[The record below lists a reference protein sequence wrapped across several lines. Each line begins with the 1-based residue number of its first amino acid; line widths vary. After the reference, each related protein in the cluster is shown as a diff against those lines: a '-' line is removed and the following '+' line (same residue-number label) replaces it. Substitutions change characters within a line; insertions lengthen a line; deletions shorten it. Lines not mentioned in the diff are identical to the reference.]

1 MNLRLLTTIFAAAA
15 VLLGCIFVFEQ
26 SASAQPP
33 LIHAHSAAA
42 QVGAQSRPDGITYPV
57 QEDFEA
63 GDLNVSAFHSAVPTC
78 VPGNC
83 GWYAQYGSGYAS
95 IYAAFAPEMNN
106 VSDQSLVSNNAI
118 VIPS

>member
-1 MNLRLLTTIFAAAA
+1 MNPRLLAIFAAAA
-15 VLLGCIFVFEQ
+15 VLLGCVLIFGQ

-33 LIHAHSAAA
+33 LNHSYSTTA
-42 QVGAQSRPDGITYPV
+42 QVEAPSRPDGITYPV

-83 GWYAQYGSGYAS
+83 GWSTQPGGYAGG
-95 IYAAFAPEMNN
+95 YAAFAP
-106 VSDQSLVSNNAI
+106 
-118 VIPS
+118 